1 MSDHAMGGRRAA
13 AMVGALAVG
22 FAALVMTGQ
31 GAAHAAT
38 MSPAETGR
46 THGYH
51 DNEGGGT
58 AGPETTGTPAERQFG
73 GGTDAHERVDIRS
86 TQGIVRPGTIA
97 KPGNMALPHTE
108 GRVHAGKICTDGGC

>member
-38 MSPAETGR
+38 TLPAETGR
-46 THGYH
+46 THGHH

-58 AGPETTGTPAERQFG
+58 AGPETTGTPTARQSG
-73 GGTDAHERVDIRS
+73 GAADTDNPVDIRS
-86 TQGIVRPGTIA
+86 TQGIVRHGTIA